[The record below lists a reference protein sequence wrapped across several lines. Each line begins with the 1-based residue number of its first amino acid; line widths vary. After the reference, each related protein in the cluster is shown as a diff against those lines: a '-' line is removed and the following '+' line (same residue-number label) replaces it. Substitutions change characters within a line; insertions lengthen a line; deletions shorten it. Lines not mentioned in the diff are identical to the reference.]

1 IGEITTPKVR
11 GYCGFIPV
19 MATFFGSLLITVLG
33 SYVDIKTTSYICMVP
48 SLLFIGLMSFLP
60 ETPHQLIKDGK
71 LEQAKSSLK
80 WLLRKPDIEED
91 FLSLKADVEQQLAD
105 GGTFR
110 NLVTISNNR

>member
-1 IGEITTPKVR
+1 
-11 GYCGFIPV
+11 